1 MSEKPIVKWFK
12 DFIPIRPSRE
22 RDRTLVRT
30 VVEKMIASGVKSPT
44 LQSFENF
51 LGLVCLER
59 YAKLTNQS
67 LPRVISEFLFIKSGW
82 PNDVRIQLAYL
93 KQFSTLCHKL
103 EYLSGGEFVC
113 QGKPNQ
119 RKYLVLLYSA
129 YKESI
134 TSHELSKALKISLQN
149 ASSRLKWYCR
159 QELFTREKVREQ
171 RRGRPTFIYKLTHVG
186 KERALYLL
194 ETMPLLPRKGTK
206 ESETYRLLK
215 LSLDLRLTNLG
226 HPPDT

>member
-1 MSEKPIVKWFK
+1 
-12 DFIPIRPSRE
+12 
-22 RDRTLVRT
+22 VRT
-30 VVEKMIASGVKSPT
+30 VAEKMIASGVKSPT
-44 LQSFENF
+44 LQSFENS
-51 LGLVCLER
+51 LGLVCLEH

-67 LPRVISEFLFIKSGW
+67 LPRVISEFLFIKIGW
-82 PNDVRIQLAYL
+82 SNDVRFQLAYL

-103 EYLSGGEFVC
+103 EYLSGGEYVC

-119 RKYLVLLYSA
+119 RKYLVLRYSA

-134 TSHELSKALKISLQN
+134 TSDELSKALKISLQN

-194 ETMPLLPRKGTK
+194 KTMPLLPRKVTE

-215 LSLDLRLTNLG
+215 LKWDLRWVNLLK
-226 HPPDT
+226 TVMKS